1 MTVRSTLLA
10 LVLFASIPATAAT
23 GQIADSIYLGGP
35 ILTMDDQQP
44 RAEAV
49 AIAAGRIIGV
59 GSRAEIERT
68 HRAAHTTMRDLQGH
82 ALLPAFFD
90 AHSHFSMVG
99 LQAISA
105 NLLPPPDGPG
115 SSIADLQTALREH
128 LAAHPEARE
137 MNLLIGF
144 NYDDSQLHGVC
155 PACRRGVSNAS
166 SINAASM
173 NSQSWP
179 SRPA

>member
-1 MTVRSTLLA
+1 
-10 LVLFASIPATAAT
+10 
-23 GQIADSIYLGGP
+23 
-35 ILTMDDQQP
+35 MDDQQP
-44 RAEAV
+44 RAKAV
-49 AIAAGRIIGV
+49 AVADGKIIGV
-59 GSRAEIERT
+59 GSRAEIERA
-68 HRAAHTTMRDLQGH
+68 HRTAQTALHDLQGH

-115 SSIADLQTALREH
+115 SSIAELQTALREH

-144 NYDDSQLHGVC
+144 NYDDSQLAENAIQLARSSMQL
-155 PACRRGVSNAS
+155 PPTFRLLPSTSRGTWGSTTA
-166 SINAASM
+166 
-173 NSQSWP
+173 W
-179 SRPA
+179 R